1 MMPLNQHWRKQAM
14 KILIDNGHGRNTP
27 GKRSPDEKLLEYRYT
42 REIANAVVNQLRK
55 RGYDAELLVTE
66 LNDVSLLDRVHR
78 VNVKCQ
84 TYGKANVIVV
94 SIHCNAA
101 GNGKEWQKASGWE
114 IWTSEG
120 NTQSDILAESLI
132 RAAEENFVGQK
143 IRVNAQKAGDRDKE
157 KNFTILKSTLCP
169 AVLTENFFMDN
180 KADVKYLLSPEG
192 HEAVI
197 NCHVEGIIN
206 YIKSL

>member
-1 MMPLNQHWRKQAM
+1 M

-55 RGYDAELLVTE
+55 KGYDAELLVTE
-66 LNDVSLLDRVHR
+66 LHDVSLLDRVHR

-143 IRVNAQKAGDRDKE
+143 IRVNAQKVGDRGKE

-197 NCHVEGIIN
+197 KCHVEGIIN

>member
-1 MMPLNQHWRKQAM
+1 MLEIENLISQN
-14 KILIDNGHGRNTP
+14 IL
-27 GKRSPDEKLLEYRYT
+27 K
-42 REIANAVVNQLRK
+42 AVLIQQNPK
-55 RGYDAELLVTE
+55 KEELIE
-66 LNDVSLLDRVHR
+66 
-78 VNVKCQ
+78 
-84 TYGKANVIVV
+84 
-94 SIHCNAA
+94 
-101 GNGKEWQKASGWE
+101 QKFA
-114 IWTSEG
+114 
-120 NTQSDILAESLI
+120 
-132 RAAEENFVGQK
+132 
-143 IRVNAQKAGDRDKE
+143 KE

>member
-1 MMPLNQHWRKQAM
+1 M

-55 RGYDAELLVTE
+55 KGYDAELLVTE
-66 LNDVSLLDRVHR
+66 LYDVSLLDRVHR

-101 GNGKEWQKASGWE
+101 GIGKEWQKASGWE

-157 KNFTILKSTLCP
+157 KNFTILKSTPCP

-197 NCHVEGIIN
+197 KCHVEGIIN
-206 YIKSL
+206 YVKSL

>member
-55 RGYDAELLVTE
+55 KGYDAELLVTE
-66 LNDVSLLDRVHR
+66 LYDVSLLDRVHR

-101 GNGKEWQKASGWE
+101 GIGKEWQKASGWE

-157 KNFTILKSTLCP
+157 KNFTILKSTPCP

-197 NCHVEGIIN
+197 KCHVEGIIN
-206 YIKSL
+206 YVKSL

>member
-1 MMPLNQHWRKQAM
+1 M

-42 REIANAVVNQLRK
+42 REIANAVVSQLRK

-66 LNDVSLLDRVHR
+66 LYDVSLLDRVHR

-84 TYGKANVIVV
+84 AYGKANVIVI

-101 GNGKEWQKASGWE
+101 GNGKEWQNASGWE

-143 IRVNAQKAGDRDKE
+143 IRVNAQRAGDRDKE

-180 KADVKYLLSPEG
+180 MADVIYLLSPEG
-192 HEAVI
+192 YEAVI

-206 YIKSL
+206 YVKSL

>member
-1 MMPLNQHWRKQAM
+1 M

-42 REIANAVVNQLRK
+42 REIANAVVSQLRK

-66 LNDVSLLDRVHR
+66 LHDVSLLDRVSNEDIR
-78 VNVKCQ
+78 SQ
-84 TYGKANVIVV
+84 LD
-94 SIHCNAA
+94 AA